1 MPRIEQITKSNLKAK
16 PFTQTPGP
24 KLARWEKRPTHATDE
39 QPKSDPGTQQIPSKK
54 TDDASLADQD
64 KRYLLLQASY
74 AKMAKK
80 PDPTNQ
86 VAEPSQASSPPSNA
100 PVTAVAQPKPDT
112 SEPVNT
118 VSGAVIPPAS
128 APPASKVGA
137 QKMLD
142 VRTAPPPAPVAPD
155 PKEVTPETGELASVK
170 VDATS
175 DSAKPDMPGDHPQ
188 PGATLIIPMRAS
200 PTESSDDS
208 ATAIVE
214 SSPEPT
220 QDEDQ
225 DDLSKL
231 DWNALADRHYQACA
245 EVHQKTKELCQAQNK
260 AMRLAKRMK
269 TMQNAQGSAPFQAG
283 TPADAWR

>member
-1 MPRIEQITKSNLKAK
+1 
-16 PFTQTPGP
+16 
-24 KLARWEKRPTHATDE
+24 
-39 QPKSDPGTQQIPSKK
+39 
-54 TDDASLADQD
+54 
-64 KRYLLLQASY
+64 
-74 AKMAKK
+74 MAKK
-80 PDPTNQ
+80 PDSTNQ
-86 VAEPSQASSPPSNA
+86 VAEPSQASSPPANA

-118 VSGAVIPPAS
+118 VSGAAIPPAS

-155 PKEVTPETGELASVK
+155 PKEVTPETGELSSVK

-188 PGATLIIPMRAS
+188 PGATLIIPMRVS

-214 SSPEPT
+214 SSPEPAH
-220 QDEDQ
+220 DEGQ
-225 DDLSKL
+225 YDLSKL

-245 EVHQKTKELCQAQNK
+245 EVHQKTKGLCQAQNK

-269 TMQNAQGSAPFQAG
+269 TMQNAQGSAPFQEG
-283 TPADAWR
+283 TPADVHMEMID